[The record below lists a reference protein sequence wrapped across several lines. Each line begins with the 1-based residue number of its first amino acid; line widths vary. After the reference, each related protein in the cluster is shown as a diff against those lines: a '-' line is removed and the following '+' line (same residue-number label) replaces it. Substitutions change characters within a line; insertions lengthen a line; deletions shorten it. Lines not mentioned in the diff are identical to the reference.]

1 MVYKEREKEITA
13 PQLTAYL
20 FTATLF
26 LHTKLNSY

>member
-20 FTATLF
+20 FTTTLF
-26 LHTKLNSY
+26 LHTKSNSY